1 MSDKSVVVPLSRRLD
16 LLSSLP
22 SFEWIPARLLRELCE
37 MLSAAVYQDG
47 EVIVREK
54 EVGDRM
60 FLIESGNVQVSV
72 QGAPGEV
79 SLGRMGPGEAF
90 GEIALVSEPKIRRAT
105 VTALGQVVVLALLS
119 SELDRICDQF
129 PEVRE
134 TLSSRASE
142 LTLERIGALR
152 RARLES
158 L

>member
-1 MSDKSVVVPLSRRLD
+1 
-16 LLSSLP
+16 
-22 SFEWIPARLLRELCE
+22 
-37 MLSAAVYQDG
+37 
-47 EVIVREK
+47 
-54 EVGDRM
+54 
-60 FLIESGNVQVSV
+60 
-72 QGAPGEV
+72 
-79 SLGRMGPGEAF
+79 
-90 GEIALVSEPKIRRAT
+90 LVSEPKIRRAT